1 MPSLGLTELI
11 IILAIVFFIFGG
23 RKVPQIS
30 RGFGLAFRNFKKGLH
45 EPDAIDVT
53 PKKEPGAESKSPP
66 EPPP

>member
-1 MPSLGLTELI
+1 MAGLGLTELI

-53 PKKEPGAESKSPP
+53 PKSDPKSEKDPP
-66 EPPP
+66 QNSR

>member
-1 MPSLGLTELI
+1 MAGLGVTELI

-30 RGFGLAFRNFKKGLH
+30 RGFGLALRNFKKGLH

-53 PKKEPGAESKSPP
+53 PKRDP
-66 EPPP
+66 EPEKDPRDPR